1 MWVGGLLGKLE
12 KGRTVGG
19 FCNSPGEKVHLSKE
33 SDYFGGFGGGTENKS
48 EFRSYLGRE
57 FTELGIFTG

>member
-33 SDYFGGFGGGTENKS
+33 SDYFRGFGGIKQLRFKS
-48 EFRSYLGRE
+48 KNASINLS
-57 FTELGIFTG
+57 